1 MAQPQSQVPQA
12 PPHQVPHGMPQ
23 MQQMQQMQMPQMQ
36 QQRPSYSPPQ
46 HSPSPAGTPQPGYA
60 VPPNKRPRTSPT
72 SPPSHPQSPYVA
84 TPYTASPQMTT
95 ASPAP
100 VTSPG
105 YSNLAAPAGAPQ
117 YNTAHTNGN
126 SAQSPA
132 PTPMLSLPD
141 TRPSYPSSP
150 APSGPAT
157 APTPPASQQYTTA
170 TMAPVVPPPPA
181 ATPGTMGPP
190 SKPPAKEI
198 EYDVADSLAGTGIDL
213 RAEEQFLA
221 EFYAGSF
228 TQDARTGLPA
238 NAPGGKGSFYGA
250 GMANQ
255 PGEAVGAVS
264 QEAYEAEAAQK
275 AWDEAAHRLA
285 VVRSNEINNP
295 FLMIANLHHR
305 VEKIAKEHGLSVNLD
320 LKNANPAGKLRPP
333 QEFPPPKVTVS
344 TKPGPDGVMVTTTG
358 SFIPHDA
365 YLVDQLALLS
375 IATKHRLR
383 ELIED
388 ANAVAIHRQTTS
400 HGEIPAEWADV
411 AVPLRTGL
419 DSLPDDP
426 ESAALLKTRKRSFDA
441 YASQGSSLKGGKHG
455 PRNLMEAVRDGAR
468 IDRDLEEARLRKR
481 QKRLNPEPAAA
492 ASRAG
497 SVAPGIPGTGAGPE
511 TETAAKA
518 PSKKELK
525 KGAAAARLAE
535 ASSTASTN
543 QTLSTLMGGFGR
555 KKKEYSWMKKSGS
568 GTSTPRAIAGDAG
581 SAAGG
586 DSGKVPEKTSLTS
599 DARYPRLGTW
609 REDKEKGRNI
619 QLRDWVTALELDG
632 IETRAIQQAYLNLD
646 SSGPKDR
653 S

>member
-23 MQQMQQMQMPQMQ
+23 IQQMQQMQMPQMQ

-72 SPPSHPQSPYVA
+72 SPPSHPQSPYVV
-84 TPYTASPQMTT
+84 TPYTASPQMAT

-105 YSNLAAPAGAPQ
+105 YSNLAAPVGAPQ

-170 TMAPVVPPPPA
+170 TMAPMVPPPPA

-264 QEAYEAEAAQK
+264 QEAYEAEAAQR

-388 ANAVAIHRQTTS
+388 ANTVAIHRQTTS

-426 ESAALLKTRKRSFDA
+426 ESAAFLKTRKRSFDA

-455 PRNLMEAVRDGAR
+455 PRNLMEAVRDSAR
-468 IDRDLEEARLRKR
+468 VDRDLEEARLRKR

-497 SVAPGIPGTGAGPE
+497 SVAPGTPGTGAGPE

-568 GTSTPRAIAGDAG
+568 GTSTPRAIAGEAG

>member
-12 PPHQVPHGMPQ
+12 PPHQVPHSIPQ
-23 MQQMQQMQMPQMQ
+23 MQQMQQMQMPQM

-84 TPYTASPQMTT
+84 TPYAASPQMTT

-100 VTSPG
+100 VASPG

-117 YNTAHTNGN
+117 YNTAYTNGN
-126 SAQSPA
+126 SAQSPV

-141 TRPSYPSSP
+141 TRPSYPTSP
-150 APSGPAT
+150 APSGPQS
-157 APTPPASQQYTTA
+157 APTPPGTQQYTTA
-170 TMAPVVPPPPA
+170 TMTPMVPPPV

-213 RAEEQFLA
+213 RAEEQYLA

-228 TQDARTGLPA
+228 TQDARTGVPA
-238 NAPGGKGSFYGA
+238 NAPGSKGSFYGA
-250 GMANQ
+250 GLANQ
-255 PGEAVGAVS
+255 PGEAVAAAS
-264 QEAYEAEAAQK
+264 QEAYEAEVAQK
-275 AWDEAAHRLA
+275 VWDEAAQRLA
-285 VVRSNEINNP
+285 VSRSNEINNP
-295 FLMIANLHHR
+295 FLIIANLHHR
-305 VEKIAKEHGLSVNLD
+305 VEKIAKEHGLSANLD

-333 QEFPPPKVTVS
+333 QEFPPPRVTVS
-344 TKPGPDGVMVTTTG
+344 TKPGPNGVMVATTG

-388 ANAVAIHRQTTS
+388 ANTVAIHRQTTS

-426 ESAALLKTRKRSFDA
+426 DSAAIVKTRKRSFDA
-441 YASQGSSLKGGKHG
+441 FASQGSSLKSGKHG
-455 PRNLMEAVRDGAR
+455 PRNLMEAVRDNAK
-468 IDRDLEEARLRKR
+468 IDRDVEEARLRKR
-481 QKRLNPEPAAA
+481 QKRLNPESAAGA
-492 ASRAG
+492 PRAG
-497 SVAPGIPGTGAGPE
+497 SAAPGTPGAGAATE

-568 GTSTPRAIAGDAG
+568 GASTPRANAGDAS
-581 SAAGG
+581 SAAAG
-586 DSGKVPEKTSLTS
+586 DGGKVPEKTNLTS
-599 DARYPRLGTW
+599 DPRYPRLGTW
-609 REDKEKGRNI
+609 REDKEKGKNI

-632 IETRAIQQAYLNLD
+632 IEAKAIQQAYLNLD
-646 SSGPKDR
+646 SSGPRDR
-653 S
+653 N